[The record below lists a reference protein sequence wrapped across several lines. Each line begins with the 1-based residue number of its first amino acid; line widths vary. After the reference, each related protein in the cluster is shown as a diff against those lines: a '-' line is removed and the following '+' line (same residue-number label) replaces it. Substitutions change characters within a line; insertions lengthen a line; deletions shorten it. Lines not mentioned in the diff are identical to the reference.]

1 MKRLKGLVVGVG
13 GQGIILFTRALGEAC
28 LRENIPIIL
37 SEVHGMAQR
46 GGIVESSI
54 TIYGNSPYTSEGE
67 ADFLIAFE
75 PVEALRAIRRVKKSG
90 TLLISEDPVLPMAVK
105 EGLATYPDLKPF
117 FEEIKSYFSKV
128 FLVPGEKL
136 AKKAGSSKTLNIVLL
151 GAASALN
158 LFPVSN
164 EKLKESLLALIPFK
178 FHEINLKA
186 FDLGFNYIKNLG

>member
-75 PVEALRAIRRVKKSG
+75 PVEALRAIRRVKRDG
-90 TLLISEDPVLPMAVK
+90 TLLISEDPVLPLAVK
-105 EGLATYPDLKPF
+105 EGLTTYPDLKPF
-117 FEEIKSYFSKV
+117 LEEIKGYFSKI

-136 AKKAGSSKTLNIVLL
+136 AKEAGSSKTLNIVLL

-158 LFPVSN
+158 LFPVST
-164 EKLKESLLALIPFK
+164 EKLKESLLALIPLK

-186 FDLGFNYIKNLG
+186 FDLGFNYIRNLG